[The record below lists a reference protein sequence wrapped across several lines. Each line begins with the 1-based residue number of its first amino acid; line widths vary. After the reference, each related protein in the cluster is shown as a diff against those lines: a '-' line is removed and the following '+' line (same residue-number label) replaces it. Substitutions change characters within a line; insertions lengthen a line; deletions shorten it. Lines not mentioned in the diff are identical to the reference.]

1 MSSRHAA
8 RERAATRGQ
17 RSLLLGAPKER
28 TLPVNPK
35 PSEATM
41 GDKSPKS
48 KKRDQA
54 QKASAKARSKAK
66 QEKRQQARTS
76 QVAAALKK

>member
-1 MSSRHAA
+1 
-8 RERAATRGQ
+8 
-17 RSLLLGAPKER
+17 LLSVPKAR
-28 TLPVNPK
+28 TLLADPK

-54 QKASAKARSKAK
+54 QKASAKARAKSK
-66 QEKRQQARTS
+66 QEKRQQGQTS
-76 QVAAALKK
+76 EVAAALKK